1 MQRPDIW
8 SGKNFNYNALQD
20 IFEEIEICVVS
31 HRRSSEYY
39 YILTILRDVLCIENA
54 AEVVHCDLIPLV
66 IMCKTAKTVDARA
79 TDLSLSFTSLMNKQ
93 EKRERE
99 TKIQK

>member
-8 SGKNFNYNALQD
+8 SGKNFNYIALQD
-20 IFEEIEICVVS
+20 IFEEIEICVIS

-66 IMCKTAKTVDARA
+66 IMSAGSKG
-79 TDLSLSFTSLMNKQ
+79 
-93 EKRERE
+93 
-99 TKIQK
+99 